1 MAIKA
6 SGQITI
12 VDLSDSRQLSV
23 YLTSNL
29 PKTQIL
35 DQDTNAFNPNWATT
49 NLVIEPTIFLNQ
61 TAIQLN
67 ASGLTI
73 NYKRR
78 DGSGAEASLTTG
90 ETVSNGKLTVN
101 TNVLAASSSGLITYV
116 CYIQYI
122 DPQTNQTV
130 YAQADIS
137 YSLVKNASSARLATI
152 SGAQVFKYN
161 GDKTLVGP
169 DSISLTGEIQG
180 VSTIRWQYKNSS
192 GNFVDYPTTSDNSN
206 ITSSTLNVKPSHSV
220 FVNDVATIKL
230 STENADVYDIISIS
244 KLYDGTAGADGK
256 PGEDGEDGQPG
267 EDGIGGLSVIL
278 GNESQIL
285 VANNNTNHTII
296 SATTIKIP
304 ITAYLGTEVTD
315 CVANITTTLPSGMT
329 ATSATSNKI
338 VTITLSVTAGAT
350 LGGVD
355 NGELNIAVTS
365 NGQIVNKTFSWAKAV
380 KGTNGTNGEDG
391 KDGVNAVVFT
401 VYAPN
406 GTVFINQSGTLTLAT
421 QAYDGS
427 TPITSGATYKWEKY
441 SSGSWSQAGTAATLS
456 VSGSTVTN
464 IATYRCTMTYNTKTY
479 QDVITLEDKSDSM
492 VATIEST
499 GGNIFKNGIGNTTL
513 TCRLFAN
520 GNETDGLL
528 ADASTTAPSSPTS
541 GTLWY
546 KVDTSAK
553 TVTLMKYNGSA
564 WATATEAQDYI
575 YKWYRMDANGNALD
589 NGAVF
594 KTGKVIYVS
603 DAEVN
608 TKTTFICE
616 VE

>member
-35 DQDTNAFNPNWATT
+35 DQDTNAFNPNWTTT
-49 NLVIEPTIFLNQ
+49 NLVVEPTIFLNQ
-61 TAIQLN
+61 TAVQLN

-90 ETVSNGKLTVN
+90 ETVSGGKLTVN
-101 TNVLAASSSGLITYV
+101 TNVLSSSNSGLVTYI

-122 DPQTNQTV
+122 DPQTRQTV

-152 SGAQVFKYN
+152 SGAQIFKYN
-161 GDKTLVGP
+161 GDKTLIGP

-192 GNFVDYPTTSDNSN
+192 GNFVDYPTTSDNAN
-206 ITSSTLNVKPSHSV
+206 ITSGTLNVKPSHGI
-220 FVNDVATIKL
+220 FVDDVATIKL
-230 STENADVYDIISIS
+230 STENTDVYDIISIS
-244 KLYDGTAGADGK
+244 KLYDGKAGTNGAAGA
-256 PGEDGEDGQPG
+256 
-267 EDGIGGLSVIL
+267 GGLSVII
-278 GNESQIL
+278 GNEAQSII
-285 VANNNTNHTII
+285 ADASTNHPI
-296 SATTIKIP
+296 SAATTITIP
-304 ITAYLGTEVTD
+304 ITAYKGT
-315 CVANITTTLPSGMT
+315 AITSCTLTTPTGLPSGMT
-329 ATSATSNKI
+329 ATQATSNNV
-338 VTITLSVTAGAT
+338 VTLTLSITNGAT
-350 LGGVD
+350 LVNVD
-355 NGELNIAVTS
+355 SGTIPLVITS
-365 NGQIVNKTFSWAKAV
+365 NGQTVTKTFSWSKAV
-380 KGTNGTNGEDG
+380 KGAAGAAGQDGE
-391 KDGVNAVVFT
+391 NAVVFT

-421 QAYDGS
+421 QAYDGATS
-427 TPITSGATYKWEKY
+427 ISSGATYKWEKY
-441 SSGSWSQAGTAATLS
+441 ASGSWSQVGTAATLS
-456 VSGSTVTN
+456 VDGSSVAN
-464 IATYRCTMTYNTKTY
+464 IATYRCTMTYNSQTY

-528 ADASTTAPSSPTS
+528 ADISVSAPSSPTS

-546 KVDTSAK
+546 KVDTNAK
-553 TVTLMKYNGSA
+553 TVTLMKYNGST
-564 WATATEAQDYI
+564 WATATEAQDYT
-575 YKWYRMDANGNALD
+575 YNWYRLDAEGDALD

-603 DAEVN
+603 DAEVD